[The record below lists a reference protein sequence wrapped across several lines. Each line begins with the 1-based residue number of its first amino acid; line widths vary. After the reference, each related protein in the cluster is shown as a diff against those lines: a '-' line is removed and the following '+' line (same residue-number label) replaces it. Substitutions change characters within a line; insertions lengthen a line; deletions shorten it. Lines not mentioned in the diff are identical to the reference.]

1 VSSTAASTAA
11 GRAPLLP
18 LALLLAATLAVTGGY
33 VWLTLALP
41 TPSLG
46 DPLGPQIFPLL
57 ICAGLMLCVAMLAI
71 ELWLSRQ
78 RASAAVSGEP
88 VDARSLA
95 VVAGITAWTGLYFF
109 SFERA
114 GFVLSTTLFLFGL
127 MSAFNAGRWL
137 MNACTA
143 AGFTLGAWLLFVKVL
158 SVRLPGG
165 WLGH

>member
-1 VSSTAASTAA
+1 MQTAGS
-11 GRAPLLP
+11 GRLLP
-18 LALLLAATLAVTGGY
+18 LALLLAATLAITGGY

-41 TPSLG
+41 SPSLG

-57 ICAGLMLCVAMLAI
+57 ICAGLVLCVTMLAA
-71 ELWLSRQ
+71 ELLLGRR
-78 RASAAVSGEP
+78 RAGTTTTAGEP

-114 GFVLSTTLFLFGL
+114 GFVISTTLFLFGL
-127 MSAFNAGRWL
+127 MSVFNAGRWRI
-137 MNACTA
+137 NACTA
-143 AGFTLGAWLLFVKVL
+143 AGFTLGAWLLFVQVL